1 MPCPF
6 KKEKNSLGKPGPKT
20 KKKKIIKTGAER
32 KHLHSQNQFIKQLG
46 ESWRSHTAIPDGF
59 LGASGATSII
69 ILSLDTAP
77 GAITAKEESSH
88 KVRKGNLIRTFE
100 P

>member
-1 MPCPF
+1 MCCPF
-6 KKEKNSLGKPGPKT
+6 KKKEFPWGAKAKNEKEENN
-20 KKKKIIKTGAER
+20 KKGAER

-69 ILSLDTAP
+69 ILSLDAAP